1 MAINI
6 VKGTHDIYDDEAR
19 GFDYI
24 EMVLKA
30 VAEMYAFNQ
39 IRTPII
45 EHTELFNRSVGE
57 SSDIVRKEMYTFLD
71 KGDRSITLR
80 PEVTAGVMRSIV
92 SSKLYATKD
101 LPIKEFYI
109 GPCFRYERPQAGR
122 YRQFNQFGVES
133 VGVTNAYQDLEVIML
148 GYDALRFLG
157 FKNIKLKINSLGDQE
172 SRDNYKE
179 ALKAYFASH
188 IDEMCEDCKER
199 FKINPLRILDCKVES
214 DQEIAH
220 NAPKMRDYLSE
231 SAKERFKIVTDA
243 LDEFQIPYEIDDGLV
258 RGLDYYSHIIFE
270 FHYRTESGM
279 DLGAIG
285 AGGHYD
291 NLLKEV
297 GGPALAGV
305 GLAFGIERLYAVMK
319 EDNLLKDTSL
329 KTDLYVMP
337 IGEKCVKNA
346 LSVAEYLRANAYKVE
361 VCLENKSFKQL
372 FKRAENA
379 NAQLAVI
386 VGENEV
392 ANDEV
397 VLKDLHTQKQVNI
410 PLANLIDTLDMM
422 FNDYEEEEHHDECCS
437 KHDHTEEHDCCCGH
451 HEEYDEDEY
460 CEEEDGHECCC
471 HHHHHHHEE

>member
-92 SSKLYATKD
+92 SNKLYATKD

-133 VGVTNAYQDLEVIML
+133 VGVTNAYQDVETIML

-157 FKNIKLKINSLGDQE
+157 FKNVKLKINSLGDQE

-179 ALKAYFASH
+179 ALKTYFANH
-188 IDEMCEDCKER
+188 IDEMCEDCQER
-199 FKINPLRILDCKVES
+199 FKINPLRILDC
-214 DQEIAH
+214 
-220 NAPKMRDYLSE
+220 
-231 SAKERFKIVTDA
+231 
-243 LDEFQIPYEIDDGLV
+243 
-258 RGLDYYSHIIFE
+258 
-270 FHYRTESGM
+270 
-279 DLGAIG
+279 
-285 AGGHYD
+285 
-291 NLLKEV
+291 
-297 GGPALAGV
+297 
-305 GLAFGIERLYAVMK
+305 
-319 EDNLLKDTSL
+319 
-329 KTDLYVMP
+329 
-337 IGEKCVKNA
+337 
-346 LSVAEYLRANAYKVE
+346 
-361 VCLENKSFKQL
+361 
-372 FKRAENA
+372 
-379 NAQLAVI
+379 
-386 VGENEV
+386 
-392 ANDEV
+392 
-397 VLKDLHTQKQVNI
+397 
-410 PLANLIDTLDMM
+410 
-422 FNDYEEEEHHDECCS
+422 
-437 KHDHTEEHDCCCGH
+437 
-451 HEEYDEDEY
+451 
-460 CEEEDGHECCC
+460 
-471 HHHHHHHEE
+471 